1 MRLARDERGLVGK
14 LLVLWLVFL
23 ALVVVALFDAGSIV
37 FARLRVADLAQDA
50 AFASAQRFDET
61 GERRQAVRAALASI
75 ASSDED
81 ARLSELEISRRGEV
95 TVVVTDQATTLL
107 AGRIGFLDHL
117 VNVTGSD
124 TSSA

>member
-1 MRLARDERGLVGK
+1 MRLAREERGLVGK

-23 ALVVVALFDAGSIV
+23 ALMVVALFDVGSIAL
-37 FARLRVADLAQDA
+37 ARLRVADLAQDA
-50 AFASAQRFDET
+50 AFASALRFDET

-81 ARLSELEISRRGEV
+81 ARLSDLQISRRGEV

-107 AGRIGFLDHL
+107 AGRVGFLDHL
-117 VNVTGSD
+117 AIVSGSD
-124 TSSA
+124 TNSV

>member
-1 MRLARDERGLVGK
+1 MRLLRDERGLVGK

-23 ALVVVALFDAGSIV
+23 VLIVVALYDVGSIA
-37 FARLRVADLAQDA
+37 FARLRVADIAQDA

-61 GERRQAVRAALASI
+61 GERRQAVRTALATI

-81 ARLSELEISRRGEV
+81 AMLREIEISRRGEV
-95 TVVVTDQATTLL
+95 TVVVTDRATTLL

-117 VNVTGSD
+117 VIATGSD

>member
-23 ALVVVALFDAGSIV
+23 ALMVVALFDVGSIV

-50 AFASAQRFDET
+50 SFASAQRFDET

-117 VNVTGSD
+117 AIVTGSD
-124 TSSA
+124 TTSA

>member
-23 ALVVVALFDAGSIV
+23 ALVVVTLYDAGSIA

-61 GERRQAVRAALASI
+61 GERRQAVRTALATI

-95 TVVVTDQATTLL
+95 TVVVTDQASTLL

-117 VNVTGSD
+117 AIVTGSD
-124 TSSA
+124 TTSA

>member
-1 MRLARDERGLVGK
+1 MRLPRDERGLVGK

-23 ALVVVALFDAGSIV
+23 VLMVVALYDVGSIA
-37 FARLRVADLAQDA
+37 FARLRVADIAQDA
-50 AFASAQRFDET
+50 AFASAQRYDET
-61 GERRQAVRAALASI
+61 GERRQAVRAALATI
-75 ASSDED
+75 ASSDDD
-81 ARLSELEISRRGEV
+81 ARLRELEISRRGEV

-117 VNVTGSD
+117 VIATGSD

>member
-23 ALVVVALFDAGSIV
+23 VLFVVAVFDAGSIV
-37 FARLRVADLAQDA
+37 LARLRIADIAQDA

-61 GERRQAVRAALASI
+61 GERGQAVRAALASI

-81 ARLSELEISRRGEV
+81 AMLKDLEISRRGEV
-95 TVVVTDQATTLL
+95 TVVVTDRATTLL
-107 AGRIGFLDHL
+107 TGRIGFLDDL
-117 VNVTGSD
+117 ATVTATD
-124 TSSA
+124 TTSA

>member
-1 MRLARDERGLVGK
+1 MRLAREERGLVGK

-23 ALVVVALFDAGSIV
+23 ALMVVALFDVGSIAL
-37 FARLRVADLAQDA
+37 ARLRVADLAQDA
-50 AFASAQRFDET
+50 AFASALRFDET

-81 ARLSELEISRRGEV
+81 ARLSDLQISPRGEV

-107 AGRIGFLDHL
+107 AGRVGFLDHL
-117 VNVTGSD
+117 AIVSGSD
-124 TSSA
+124 TNSV

>member
-1 MRLARDERGLVGK
+1 MRPPRDERGLVGK

-23 ALVVVALFDAGSIV
+23 ALMVVALFDVGSIV
-37 FARLRVADLAQDA
+37 LARLRVADLAQDA

-75 ASSDED
+75 ASADED

-117 VNVTGSD
+117 AIVKGSD
-124 TSSA
+124 TNSA

>member
-23 ALVVVALFDAGSIV
+23 ALVVVTLYDAGSIA

-61 GERRQAVRAALASI
+61 GERRQAVRTALATI

-95 TVVVTDQATTLL
+95 TVVVTDRATTLL

-117 VNVTGSD
+117 AIVTGSD
-124 TSSA
+124 TTSA

>member
-23 ALVVVALFDAGSIV
+23 ALMVVALFDVGSIAL
-37 FARLRVADLAQDA
+37 ARLRVADLAQDA
-50 AFASAQRFDET
+50 AFASALRFDET

-81 ARLSELEISRRGEV
+81 ARLSDLQISRRGEV

-107 AGRIGFLDHL
+107 AGRVGFLDHFAI
-117 VNVTGSD
+117 VSGSD
-124 TSSA
+124 TNSV

>member
-23 ALVVVALFDAGSIV
+23 ALVVIAVFDAGSIA
-37 FARLRVADLAQDA
+37 FARLRIADLAQDA

-61 GERRQAVRAALASI
+61 GVRRQAVRTALATI
-75 ASSDED
+75 ESSDED
-81 ARLSELEISRRGEV
+81 AMLRDLDISRRGEV
-95 TVVVTDQATTLL
+95 TVVVTNRATTLL
-107 AGRIGFLDHL
+107 TGRIGFLDHL
-117 VNVTGSD
+117 AIVTGSD

>member
-50 AFASAQRFDET
+50 AFASALRFDET

-117 VNVTGSD
+117 AIVTGSD
-124 TSSA
+124 TSST